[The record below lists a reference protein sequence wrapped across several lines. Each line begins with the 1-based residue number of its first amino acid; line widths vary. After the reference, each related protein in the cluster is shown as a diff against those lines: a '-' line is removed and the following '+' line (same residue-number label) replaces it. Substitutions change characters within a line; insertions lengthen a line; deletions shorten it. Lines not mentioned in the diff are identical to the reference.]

1 MANYTATMKTNFQV
15 EIDGIE
21 FGNFISVTGLGGT
34 ADISDDIGGTDKNA
48 RKIPGKVKYETI
60 TLTRNSDPRDTV
72 LRDWWNSVEKVI
84 RRGSL
89 FLLFCL
95 TEMGSQK
102 LPVETST
109 NAFLVVGTCQ
119 IFQVPRVALSLKAFP
134 WFTKTR
140 IGHRIKNCNL
150 IALSR

>member
-34 ADISDDIGGTDKNA
+34 AEISDDIGGLDKNA

-72 LRDWWNSVEKVI
+72 LRDWWNTVEKGEPERKPVSI
-84 RRGSL
+84 VLFDRDGSTEVARRNLFECVPCGWDMSDLSSTESGSV
-89 FLLFCL
+89 
-95 TEMGSQK
+95 TESI
-102 LPVETST
+102 S
-109 NAFLVVGTCQ
+109 LVYEDADWG
-119 IFQVPRVALSLKAFP
+119 
-134 WFTKTR
+134 
-140 IGHRIKNCNL
+140 
-150 IALSR
+150 